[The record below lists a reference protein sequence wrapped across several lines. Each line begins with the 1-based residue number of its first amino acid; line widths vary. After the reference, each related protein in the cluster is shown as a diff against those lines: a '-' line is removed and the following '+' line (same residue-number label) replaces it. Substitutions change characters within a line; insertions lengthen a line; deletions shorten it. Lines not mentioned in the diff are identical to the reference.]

1 MILKQSVFQ
10 VQTGQVGKR
19 FRKHSFRLRKNLEV
33 RFCFYEEMGIFAFV
47 LQLQTLRR
55 GQVTWAAGHTR
66 RVVVSGSGRPALH
79 TGRVGSRPHPRLCW
93 AACHPR
99 GRPAGPETPAARF
112 AGAVR

>member
-33 RFCFYEEMGIFAFV
+33 CFVFMRKWGFLLLCYNYRNLG
-47 LQLQTLRR
+47 
-55 GQVTWAAGHTR
+55 
-66 RVVVSGSGRPALH
+66 VVRSRGRPGTHAGQSFPAQGGLRF
-79 TGRVGSRPHPRLCW
+79 TPVVWGPGRTHALCW